1 MEHRFLNLARLLRPG
16 IDHLDDEQRA
26 VGIVDVITFVYSL
39 PLALAAIVWL
49 VAITDPG
56 VLRAQWF
63 PLSVLFVL
71 VYLFE
76 RLFFRFY
83 LEIKDGRLGSF
94 GGALGPGVIWTAALI
109 FGPSAL
115 WLAVPAPIILFLR
128 TWRRADLA
136 GWRWQAGRALTL
148 DTAEALLPSL
158 VALTLYARWGGVH
171 PLPGL
176 TLAAVAAALGATL
189 VRLVVTSIL
198 AAPYFGYLATTPS
211 FGATRHSRRM
221 FLKLWAASSFWSALV
236 DPFAVFAAA
245 LYSQS
250 GTAAFFFLAAGAFL
264 ASLMAHRLSHA
275 VELAQG
281 RSRELGRLERLG
293 RSLIEAPPDG
303 SALPDLL
310 REHVS
315 AIYPVS
321 QLELRI
327 FPHQVVLSREYRD
340 HPVPEGAWEWLS
352 TRSEPRS
359 FRPREELPWGES
371 RTDYGILMVPV
382 VDTESSE
389 TIGGISI
396 RRRLDAHKVTD
407 YLPSAQ
413 SLAAQIAS
421 SRHAAALYR
430 RTLEQQR
437 AEQEL
442 AVAAEI
448 QASFMP
454 RRAPTVPGWE
464 LKAVIDSARDTSGD
478 FLDIIPLPRGQ
489 WGLVIADVSGKG
501 LPAALYMALSRT
513 LIRTFAFRYEDEP
526 EVVLSAA
533 NYRIL
538 ADTDDDLFVTAFYGV
553 LDPSTGLLVYA
564 SAGHH
569 APCLVRA
576 DKKVAESLDS
586 TGAPLGLISGASW
599 DRATVEIRPG
609 DALVLYTDGVTDA
622 QNDGGEFFGEERVAS
637 VACATA
643 GGSALEIRTALFNS
657 VIEFVGE
664 NERDD
669 DITIVVVKRDP
680 RPAEEIVASRQAD
693 SASEAPHEA

>member
-1 MEHRFLNLARLLRPG
+1 MEHRFLNLARRLRPG
-16 IDHLDDEQRA
+16 IESLADEQRA
-26 VGIVDVITFVYSL
+26 VGIVDVFTFVYSL
-39 PLALAAIVWL
+39 PLAAAAVVWL
-49 VAITDPG
+49 VAVTDVA

-71 VYLFE
+71 VYFFE
-76 RLFFRFY
+76 RLFFRFF
-83 LEIKDGRLGSF
+83 LEIKDGRYGSF
-94 GGALGPGVIWTAALI
+94 GGTLGPGVVWTAALI

-128 TWRRADLA
+128 TWRRTDLA

-158 VALTLYARWGGVH
+158 LALGLYARWGGVH

-176 TLAAVAAALGATL
+176 TFAAVAPALGATL
-189 VRLVVTSIL
+189 VRLVATSLL
-198 AAPYFGYLATTPS
+198 AVPYFGYLATTPS
-211 FGATRHSRRM
+211 FGATPRSRRV
-221 FLKLWAASSFWSALV
+221 FVKLWAASSFWSALV

-250 GTAAFFFLAAGAFL
+250 GTAAFYFLAAGAFL

-275 VELAQG
+275 IELAKN
-281 RSRELGRLERLG
+281 RSRELEHLERLG

-315 AIYPVS
+315 GIYPLS
-321 QLELRI
+321 QLEIRI
-327 FPHQVVLSREYRD
+327 FPHQVVLRREYRD
-340 HPVPEGAWEWLS
+340 DPVPESAWDWLA
-352 TRSEPRS
+352 TVSEPRS
-359 FRPREELPWGES
+359 FRSLEALPWGER
-371 RTDYGILMVPV
+371 RTNYGILMVPI

-389 TIGGISI
+389 TVGGISI
-396 RRRLDAHKVTD
+396 RRRIDAHKVVD

-413 SLAAQIAS
+413 SLAAQVAS
-421 SRHAAALYR
+421 ARRAAALYR

-454 RRAPTVPGWE
+454 RRAPSIPGWE
-464 LKAVIDSARDTSGD
+464 IKAVIDSARDTSGD
-478 FLDIIPLPRGQ
+478 FLDLIPLPEGR

-513 LIRTFAFRYEDEP
+513 LIRTFAFRYEAEP
-526 EVVLSAA
+526 EIVLAAA

-538 ADTDDDLFVTAFYGV
+538 QDTDDELFVTAFYGI
-553 LDPSTGLLVYA
+553 LEPTTGRLVYA

-569 APCLVRA
+569 APYLLRA
-576 DKKVAESLDS
+576 ADGSASPLDA
-586 TGAPLGLISGASW
+586 TGAPLGLLPAASW
-599 DRATVEIRPG
+599 ERAVTEIGPG
-609 DALVLYTDGVTDA
+609 DAVVLYTDGVTDA
-622 QNDGGEFFGEERVAS
+622 ENESGDFFGEERVAD
-637 VACATA
+637 VVRGKVDGT
-643 GGSALEIRTALFNS
+643 ALEIRTALFDS
-657 VIEFVGE
+657 VIEFIGGA
-664 NERDD
+664 ERND
-669 DITIVVVKRDP
+669 DITIMAVKRDP
-680 RPAEEIVASRQAD
+680 PPIATADMAGSAEGAVPRD
-693 SASEAPHEA
+693 P